1 MTLAELES
9 LCVVLRAQ
17 GVRVYQAGDVRL
29 ELEPHGTPEPTKTE
43 AQDPDV
49 CRCGH
54 PTYAHVNGLCTMGCD
69 VELCAPPAEEKHRAD

>member
-1 MTLAELES
+1 MTLSELEA

-17 GVRVYQAGDVRL
+17 GVRVYQSGDVRL
-29 ELEPHGTPEPTKTE
+29 ELEPHGTPEPTKPET
-43 AQDPDV
+43 QDPDV